1 MVNPFDQNNNIM
13 NALKVETQQ
22 KIVQAAH
29 EVFIEKGLQGARMQ
43 EIADRAGIN
52 KALLHYYFR
61 SKEQLFDAVF
71 QEIIGKVMP
80 TFTQKIGP
88 ESNILD
94 LITSFIGFYND
105 FFRKNPQFP
114 QFFFH
119 EIWQHPDRLAAF
131 IKSQKV
137 NPTEL
142 VKKAKSKI
150 PPIIDSDFLPQHMVA
165 NMLGM
170 CLFPHI
176 ARPLFQRLFFEN
188 DEIQYDQFLSERTE
202 FLTKMLS
209 GIDISAST
217 ELSQNPDENF

>member
-1 MVNPFDQNNNIM
+1 M
-13 NALKVETQQ
+13 NAVKLETQK
-22 KIVQAAH
+22 KIILAAH
-29 EVFIEKGLQGARMQ
+29 EVFIEKGLEGARMQ

-61 SKEQLFDAVF
+61 SKDQLFDAVF
-71 QEIIGKVMP
+71 QEIIGTVMP
-80 TFTQKIGP
+80 TFTEKIGP
-88 ESNILD
+88 DINILD

-119 EIWQHPDRLAAF
+119 EIWQHPDKLADF

-137 NPTEL
+137 NPAEM
-142 VKKAKSKI
+142 VKNAKSKI
-150 PPIIDSDFLPQHMVA
+150 PPIIDSEYLPQHMIA
-165 NMLGM
+165 NVLGM

-188 DEIQYDQFLSERTE
+188 DEVMYDQFLSERTE
-202 FLTKMLS
+202 LLTKMLS
-209 GIDISAST
+209 GINHGSENI
-217 ELSQNPDENF
+217 LSKNPNEDF

>member
-1 MVNPFDQNNNIM
+1 M
-13 NALKVETQQ
+13 NAIKLETQQ
-22 KIVQAAH
+22 KIIQAAH
-29 EVFIEKGLQGARMQ
+29 EVFIEKGLEGARMQ

-61 SKEQLFDAVF
+61 SKDQLFDAVF
-71 QEIIGKVMP
+71 QEVIGTVMP
-80 TFTQKIGP
+80 TFTEKIGP
-88 ESNILD
+88 DFNIMD

-119 EIWQHPDRLAAF
+119 EIWQHPDKLASF

-137 NPTEL
+137 NPAEL
-142 VKKAKSKI
+142 VKNAKSKI
-150 PPIIDSDFLPQHMVA
+150 PPIIDSEYLPQHMIA
-165 NMLGM
+165 NVLGM

-188 DEIQYDQFLSERTE
+188 DDVLYDQFLSERTE
-202 FLTKMLS
+202 LLTKMLS
-209 GIDISAST
+209 GISHGLEST
-217 ELSQNPDENF
+217 LGENPDEDF